1 MKYSTIITY
10 GTFDMFHLG
19 HVRLLKQLKEM
30 ADKVIVGV
38 STDEFNLGK
47 GKRSLIPFEQRAEIL
62 ESCKYVDT
70 VIPERTWDQK
80 QHDIDMFRCDAFAI
94 GNDWEGKFDF
104 LKSQCDVIYLPRTA
118 GISTTELKSSLN
130 RFLSIPKEDLLA
142 AFSVIEQ
149 LRNDLF

>member
-10 GTFDMFHLG
+10 GTFDMFHVG
-19 HVRLLKQLKEM
+19 HVRLLKQLKSI
-30 ADKVIVGV
+30 ANNVVVGV

-47 GKRSLIPFEQRAEIL
+47 GKRSLLPFEQRKEIL
-62 ESCKYVDT
+62 EACKYVNT
-70 VIPERTWDQK
+70 VIPESTWEQK
-80 QHDIDMFRCDAFAI
+80 QYDIDTFKCDAFAI
-94 GNDWEGKFDF
+94 GDDWKGKFDH
-104 LKSQCDVIYLPRTA
+104 LKSQCDVIYLPRTV

-130 RFLSIPKEDLLA
+130 KFLSIPKEDLLS